1 MKSSMR
7 RLLLAFSALGLGAAA
22 TSTYVHYRLLTD
34 PAYTSFCDVSSTVSC
49 TEAYL
54 SQYGSF
60 LGVPVAPLG
69 LLYFAFVL
77 VLSAMTRR
85 PSSAAHDSAPAYI
98 FALSTVALAFV
109 LYLGWASY
117 FVLKVFCVLCAIT
130 YVSVVALFVIS
141 GGATALPMTKLPSR
155 ALRDVRTMVATPV
168 ALLTAVLFAAAAVG
182 VVAAFPREGLA
193 QAAAQTQE
201 VQLPP
206 VTDAERAKLA
216 EWWDMQPKVDVPIP
230 DNGAKVLVVKFND
243 YQCPACKITHDLY
256 KGVLSKYEAA
266 GQVRYV
272 VKHYPLEPECN
283 ANVPGG
289 NHYASCEAAAAV
301 VMARAKGTS
310 KKMEDWIFANFGP
323 PALTP
328 EQVKQAA
335 HDVAG
340 IQDFDAQYA
349 RALEE
354 VKTDAGLGKLLDVR
368 STPTFFIAGRKLP
381 QAVQPQYLDAII
393 DLELKRAK

>member
-1 MKSSMR
+1 MKPSMR

-22 TSTYVHYRLLTD
+22 MSTYVHYRLLTD
-34 PAYTSFCDVSSTVSC
+34 PTYTSFCDVNSTVSC

-54 SQYGSF
+54 SPYGSF
-60 LGVPVAPLG
+60 LGIPVAPLG

-77 VLSAMTRR
+77 VMGAMTRR
-85 PSSAAHDSAPAYI
+85 PASAAHDSAPAYI

-130 YVSVVALFVIS
+130 YVSVVAIFVIS

-168 ALLTAVLFAAAAVG
+168 ALLTAVLFAAAAVA
-182 VVAAFPREGLA
+182 VVAAFPREGHA
-193 QAAAQTQE
+193 QAAAQTAPA
-201 VQLPP
+201 QLPP
-206 VTDAERAKLA
+206 VSDLERTKLA
-216 EWWDMQPKVDVPIP
+216 EWWEMQPKVDLPIP
-230 DNGAKVLVVKFND
+230 DNGAKVLIVKFND
-243 YQCPACKITHDLY
+243 YQCGACKITHDMY
-256 KGVLSKYEAA
+256 KGVLDKYAA
-266 GQVRYV
+266 GGQVRYV
-272 VKHYPLEPECN
+272 IKHFPLEPECN
-283 ANVPGG
+283 VNAPGG

-301 VMARAKGTS
+301 VMARSKGTS
-310 KKMEDWIFANFGP
+310 TKMEDWIFANFGP

-328 EQVKQAA
+328 DQVKQAA
-335 HDVAG
+335 RDVAG
-340 IQDFDAQYA
+340 IQDFDTQYS

-354 VKTDAGLGKLLDVR
+354 VKTDAGLGKLLDVH
-368 STPTFFIAGRKLP
+368 STPTFFIAGRRLP
-381 QAVQPQYLDAII
+381 QAVQPQYLDVII

>member
-1 MKSSMR
+1 MNSSTR
-7 RLLLAFSALGLGAAA
+7 RLLLAFAVLGLGAAA
-22 TSTYVHYRLLTD
+22 ASTYVHYRLLTD
-34 PAYTSFCDVSSTVSC
+34 PSYTSFCDVNSTVSC

-54 SQYGSF
+54 SPYGSF
-60 LGVPVAPLG
+60 LGIPVAPLG

-77 VLSAMTRR
+77 VMAAMTKA

-98 FALSTVALAFV
+98 FAMSTVALAFV

-130 YVSVVALFVIS
+130 YVSVIAIFVLS
-141 GGATALPMTKLPSR
+141 GGATALPMTKLPAR
-155 ALRDVRTMVATPV
+155 ALRDVRALVATPV
-168 ALLTAVLFAAAAVG
+168 ALVTAVLFAAAAVA

-193 QAAAQTQE
+193 QASASSE
-201 VQLPP
+201 PPPLPP
-206 VTDAERAKLA
+206 VTDAERAKLT
-216 EWWDMQPKVDVPIP
+216 EWWDLQPKVDLPIP

-243 YQCPACKITHDLY
+243 YQCGACKITHDLY
-256 KGVLSKYEAA
+256 KGVLNKYTAG
-266 GQVRYV
+266 GQVRYI
-272 VKHYPLEPECN
+272 VKHFPLEPECN
-283 ANVPGG
+283 VNAPGG

-301 VMARAKGTS
+301 IMARPKGTAT
-310 KKMEDWIFANFGP
+310 KMEDWIFANFGP

-328 EQVKQAA
+328 DQVKQAA
-335 HDVAG
+335 RDVAG
-340 IQDFDAQYA
+340 VQDFESQYA

-354 VKTDAGLGKLLDVR
+354 VKTDAGLGKLLDVH
-368 STPTFFIAGRKLP
+368 STPTFFIGGRRLP

>member
-1 MKSSMR
+1 MSPRS
-7 RLLLAFSALGLGAAA
+7 LA
-22 TSTYVHYRLLTD
+22 R
-34 PAYTSFCDVSSTVSC
+34 VSRK
-49 TEAYL
+49 
-54 SQYGSF
+54 
-60 LGVPVAPLG
+60 P
-69 LLYFAFVL
+69 
-77 VLSAMTRR
+77 
-85 PSSAAHDSAPAYI
+85 
-98 FALSTVALAFV
+98 
-109 LYLGWASY
+109 
-117 FVLKVFCVLCAIT
+117 
-130 YVSVVALFVIS
+130 
-141 GGATALPMTKLPSR
+141 
-155 ALRDVRTMVATPV
+155 
-168 ALLTAVLFAAAAVG
+168 
-182 VVAAFPREGLA
+182 
-193 QAAAQTQE
+193 AAQTQE

-283 ANVPGG
+283 VNVPGG

-354 VKTDAGLGKLLDVR
+354 VKTDAGLGKLLDVH